1 MHYISVLDNIQ
12 DFEQSKVIL
21 QGLGLIVKEYEKDN
35 LYLVKYD
42 KNKSLMDNEDVK
54 KCRSI
59 ILEKNTNRLISVAPI
74 KSLENDV
81 YHKKYIENNVSNV
94 VIEEF
99 YDGTMINVFKYNN
112 KVYISTRSC
121 LGASCKFS
129 SIKTFNTMFNECTN
143 NEMLN
148 KLDSEYCYSF
158 LLQHPENKIVKN
170 YNTPSIILVKT
181 SRICNNNIEVLNRD
195 ETIRHLSN
203 CGVIFTLPKLY
214 ELDSMESI
222 YFQIDKLHDS
232 DQGLVLKCYENG
244 SDNRSKIRNTRYNKV
259 RLLKGNSNNKMY
271 MYYELR
277 RNQNVVEYLE
287 YFPEDKELFD
297 KFRFEL
303 YNFTQRLFNHYQNL
317 KVKKTTSF
325 LEIDYEF
332 RPFLNELHTLYNQT
346 KVPITKNKVIDYLYS
361 QESARL
367 LFAINYSKKH
377 DKKESL
383 SELQSKILNPVEYP
397 VLKN

>member
-1 MHYISVLDNIQ
+1 MHYISVLENIQ
-12 DFEQSKVIL
+12 DFEESKKIL
-21 QGLGLIVKEYEKDN
+21 QDLGLVVKEYENDN

-42 KNKSLMDNEDVK
+42 KNKSVMDNEDVR

-59 ILEKNTNRLISVAPI
+59 ILEKNTNKLVSVAPI
-74 KSLENDV
+74 KSFDNDI
-81 YHKKYIENNVSNV
+81 YHKKYIEDNGHDV
-94 VIEEF
+94 VVEEF
-99 YDGTMINVFKYNN
+99 YDGTMINVFKYND

-148 KLDSEYCYSF
+148 KLDSQYCYSF
-158 LLQHPENKIVKN
+158 LLQHPENKIVKT
-170 YNTPSIILVKT
+170 YNTPSIILVCT
-181 SRICNNNIEVLNRD
+181 SKIKGNNIEVLDRQS
-195 ETIRHLSN
+195 TIEHMKTCDVS
-203 CGVIFTLPKLY
+203 FTLPKVY
-214 ELDSMESI
+214 DLDSMESI
-222 YFQIDKLHDS
+222 YFQIDKLADS

-303 YNFTQRLFNHYQNL
+303 YDFTQRLFNHYLNL
-317 KVKKTTSF
+317 KVRKTVNF

-332 RPFLNELHTLYNQT
+332 RPFLNELHTLYNET

-377 DKKESL
+377 DRKESESQL
-383 SELQSKILNPVEYP
+383 KSKFLNPVEYP